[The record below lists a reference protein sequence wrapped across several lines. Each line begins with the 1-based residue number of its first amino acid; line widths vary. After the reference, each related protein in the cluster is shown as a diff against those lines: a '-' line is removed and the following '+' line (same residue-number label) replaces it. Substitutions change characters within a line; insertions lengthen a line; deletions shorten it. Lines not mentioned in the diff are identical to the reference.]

1 MNKNRRQS
9 DRSLTP
15 AECAKVLAGADGE
28 IRGLILVA
36 MSTGQRIRDIIA
48 IKRGDLDLLKD
59 IIHFNIAKTG
69 VALEMP
75 MDPRVRVWIEQQAK
89 STIAAEP
96 NAPLFPQLA
105 DRGAFMSVAFL
116 RKLGEKVGMVVSG
129 LSFRRT
135 FFHELTEKGTPT
147 SVVQELMGYRSRK

>member
-1 MNKNRRQS
+1 MNKTRKRS

-15 AECAKVLAGADGE
+15 AQCAKVLAEADGE
-28 IRGLILVA
+28 ISGLILIS
-36 MSTGQRIRDIIA
+36 MTTGQRVMDIIGL
-48 IKRGDLDLLKD
+48 KRGDVDLPKN

-75 MDPRVRVWIEQQAK
+75 MDPRVRAWIEQHAK

-105 DRGAFMSVAFL
+105 DRGTFMTIAFL
-116 RKLGEKVGMVVSG
+116 RKLGRKVGAVVSG
-129 LSFRRT
+129 LSFRHT
-135 FFHELTEKGTPT
+135 FFNELIGKGTSI
-147 SVVQELMGYRSRK
+147 SVVQKLMGYRLRK